1 VGVAASIRT
10 SGSWYLTALA
20 VGVVLERFANYLWY
34 EDPVL
39 KGQAA
44 NILVAFAYFAVA
56 GALWLALDGR
66 HPARGLLLVFLVAMA
81 TAWLVHLC
89 LYRLHG
95 DAFNYTSV
103 LYVPIL
109 LFLAIKPPT
118 SQEARTAAIGFAWAV
133 AAVLIS
139 TRALEMLGVL
149 AIKPQSEGVIE
160 FDTERYFLPLN
171 DFLGIDGR
179 WPGPFGHN
187 GDTAM
192 MGALL
197 VVLAF
202 AFWSRASWVFIVVG
216 GLTLLLTNGRASMGA
231 VAAGLIVMAMFVTQG
246 PLARLS
252 RTWRVSLGA
261 IALGIG
267 ALGMYLR
274 PAGLTGRNNIWPA
287 FLELWQTSPLL
298 GVGGSGI
305 AVSGGLTQEFGHAH
319 SLYIDELARYGL
331 VGFVVQFGA
340 LAVGV
345 VIACWAAG
353 RGRPGPLGVLVAYL
367 VTAVTEPRNSWI
379 TPSATGFL
387 VILMVV
393 AAAAELRATERGA
406 PDAESTRRDDTVGS
420 HP

>member
-1 VGVAASIRT
+1 MVG
-10 SGSWYLTALA
+10 L
-20 VGVVLERFANYLWY
+20 
-34 EDPVL
+34 
-39 KGQAA
+39 
-44 NILVAFAYFAVA
+44 
-56 GALWLALDGR
+56 
-66 HPARGLLLVFLVAMA
+66 
-81 TAWLVHLC
+81 
-89 LYRLHG
+89 
-95 DAFNYTSV
+95 
-103 LYVPIL
+103 
-109 LFLAIKPPT
+109 
-118 SQEARTAAIGFAWAV
+118 
-133 AAVLIS
+133 
-139 TRALEMLGVL
+139 L
-149 AIKPQSEGVIE
+149 AIKPQPEGIIE
-160 FDTERYFLPLN
+160 FDNERYFLPLN
-171 DFLGIDGR
+171 DILGIDGR

-192 MGALL
+192 MGALII
-197 VVLAF
+197 VIAF
-202 AFWSRASWVFIVVG
+202 AYWSRASWVFLLVG
-216 GLTLLLTNGRASMGA
+216 SFTLLLTNGRASMGA
-231 VAAGLIVMAMFVTQG
+231 AAAGLIVIAMFVTTG
-246 PLARLS
+246 PLARFRRS
-252 RTWRVSLGA
+252 WRIGGGAVLLLLGA
-261 IALGIG
+261 AV
-267 ALGMYLR
+267 MYLR
-274 PAGLTGRNNIWPA
+274 PAGLTGRERIWPA

-305 AVSGGLTQEFGHAH
+305 AVSGGVTQEFGHAH

-406 PDAESTRRDDTVGS
+406 ADAESTRRDDTVGS